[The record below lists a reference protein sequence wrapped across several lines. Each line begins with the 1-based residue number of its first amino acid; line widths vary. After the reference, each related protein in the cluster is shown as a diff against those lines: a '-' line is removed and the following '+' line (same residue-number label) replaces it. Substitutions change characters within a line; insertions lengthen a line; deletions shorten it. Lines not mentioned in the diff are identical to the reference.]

1 MSLLKDSIF
10 SVHYRGDNNQELVYK
25 VSARSKTHAMILAM
39 EELKVLQSNPNN
51 IDLVVRQD
59 LV

>member
-1 MSLLKDSIF
+1 MSLLKDSTF

-25 VSARSKTHAMILAM
+25 ASARSKTHAMILAM
-39 EELKVLQSNPNN
+39 EDLESLRFNPHN
-51 IDLVVRQD
+51 IDIVIRED